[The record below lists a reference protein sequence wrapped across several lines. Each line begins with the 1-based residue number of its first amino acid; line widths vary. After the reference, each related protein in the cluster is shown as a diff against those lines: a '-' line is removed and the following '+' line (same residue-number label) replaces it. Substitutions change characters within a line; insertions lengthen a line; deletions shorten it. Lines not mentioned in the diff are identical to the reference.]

1 MDFTPE
7 KVRRLSRWIISIA
20 TACIL
25 IFIGVQSIGAITNAI
40 SWITTL
46 IMPLILGFAFALI
59 LNVPMCFFESHIWS
73 NSQKPFLQKLRR
85 PISYI
90 ISLILIIGILVGLI
104 SLVIPEL
111 VDAVKIIVQESIE
124 FINKLNAMDEAEIA
138 ELPLGNLFLNTDW
151 NKMFTT
157 LQNWF
162 KNQSGTIMNTAVG
175 TISSFVGGLFNF
187 IISFVF
193 SIYILFSKETLKKQ
207 AGRLIR
213 AWLPKNFGE
222 WLIHAASLAIENFRN
237 FVSGQVIEA
246 IVLGVLCMTGMLILK
261 IPYAPMVG
269 ALVGVTALI
278 PVLGAF
284 IGIIVGA
291 FIILTVDTVKAIVF
305 VIFILILQ
313 QIEGNLIYP
322 KVMGSRV
329 NLPALWILAAVTIGG
344 GLAGSIGMLL
354 GVPVFSTIYILLQEA
369 TENREKKLA
378 SIYNEDTSEN
388 INEN

>member
-7 KVRRLSRWIISIA
+7 KVRRLSRWVISIA

-25 IFIGVQSIGAITNAI
+25 IFIGVQSIDSITDAI

-111 VDAVKIIVQESIE
+111 VDAVKIIVQEAIE

-138 ELPLGNLFLNTDW
+138 ELPLGNLFLNADW

>member
-25 IFIGVQSIGAITNAI
+25 IFIGVQSIGSITDAI

-175 TISSFVGGLFNF
+175 TISSFVGGIFNF

>member
-207 AGRLIR
+207 VGRLIR

>member
-246 IVLGVLCMTGMLILK
+246 IVLGTLCMTGMFILK